1 MAMALERAAVIS
13 ALTALWAGLSP
24 VQAADKPKISPTIIP
39 NFNLPDLSAANN
51 AYKMSAEELAY
62 DCKKLTGH
70 ARLRIRQLRSTRA
83 DTTTSGLSRTMQYAA
98 TPLIGGT
105 LRGIDPGGDN
115 ARDLGMLKVFN
126 ARLGEKSCPQFDLER
141 LLAPGNTEEPR
152 PVAKDR
158 KAPPTLFKAAKP
170 APAAPGATTASPLPA
185 KP

>member
-1 MAMALERAAVIS
+1 MAMASERVAVILALAAV
-13 ALTALWAGLSP
+13 LAGGSP
-24 VQAADKPKISPTIIP
+24 VFGADKPKISPTIIP

-51 AYKMSAEELAY
+51 AYKMSSEELAY

-70 ARLRIRQLRSTRA
+70 ARIRIRQLRSTRA
-83 DTTTSGLSRTMQYAA
+83 DTPTSGLARGMQHAA

-115 ARDLGMLKVFN
+115 ARDLAMLKVYN

-158 KAPPTLFKAAKP
+158 KAPPALFKAARP
-170 APAAPGATTASPLPA
+170 APTAPAATTASPSPA